1 MRRAVFPVM
10 QTDQKDTPPIFSYQ
24 YEYSLFFPH
33 GQGDFTHPFIGN
45 TDKTKEVL
53 QKADEEAANPLF
65 APYYPPHLDP
75 GSLNDRLFKM
85 QAELIKEKA
94 ATENC
99 VIVGRCGN
107 YVLEEAEN
115 AVHVFIYADEDAKI
129 KRTMERHQLNRE
141 EATKRMKKIDKQRRA
156 YYQYYTE
163 WRWARTEGFDL
174 MLNSSA
180 LGVDATVAAIKAVV
194 EAKMK

>member
-1 MRRAVFPVM
+1 MALLKEWYAVAYDEKANKGDIQRFWTRYFELEKGV
-10 QTDQKDTPPIFSYQ
+10 
-24 YEYSLFFPH
+24 YEQLLTNS
-33 GQGDFTHPFIGN
+33 
-45 TDKTKEVL
+45 
-53 QKADEEAANPLF
+53 DEEVKGTVKEL
-65 APYYPPHLDP
+65 
-75 GSLNDRLFKM
+75 
-85 QAELIKEKA
+85 AEK
-94 ATENC
+94 ENC

-115 AVHVFIYADEDAKI
+115 AVHVFIYADEEAKI